1 MCLNAHCC
9 VQFMCSDLATIQL
22 LHLAS
27 DGDMQLLV
35 NMQGVFFKE
44 ISLLS
49 LHSILIIS
57 THNKVSIIQLQCQDL
72 SLTNGK
78 VFQSTYYHIII
89 TLYNLLFCF
98 LKGNILSSISI
109 LCELF
114 IIVVDRSIYFLF
126 CIFYFVI
133 AGCYICTLLT
143 LFSHTSWQNLSCY
156 EHSLYLPLLQ
166 ELN

>member
-1 MCLNAHCC
+1 MHIAAYNSCAQTLPLYSYC
-9 VQFMCSDLATIQL
+9 IQL
-22 LHLAS
+22 QMEICNCLS
-27 DGDMQLLV
+27 ICR
-35 NMQGVFFKE
+35 VFFLKE

-109 LCELF
+109 LFELF